1 MAFCTKCGGE
11 VDKNWKHCPSCG
23 QAVVKKIAS
32 SSSSSPTSKVP
43 TPKEIRIQDNA
54 VPVVKG
60 IPQSSK
66 RIDSLSPAIAAAD
79 KADPKG
85 RTLIAFSII
94 LVMILG
100 IILGGNIGSDE
111 ESAVLDELP
120 IEEVQVDPAVEQ
132 AKIDKAN
139 FYTSLTAFLDAGCKP
154 EITKPGPEFSDVMA
168 DMELPGV
175 QGIDDFPEKYN
186 RQVGFGGVSVEDW
199 GTPIEKALVVTA
211 AYESK
216 LSGLYWDVFDLFR
229 SQSEL
234 GKYKTKFNQY
244 FNKADNVA
252 KKLCYKNGQPSESQ
266 LDAADKSLAA
276 LTDEWGDFNSWYEE
290 VNARSQDLHAELDSY
305 GKPICTETPTNLPGY
320 NIVKCTNLP

>member
-23 QAVVKKIAS
+23 QAVLKKTAAS
-32 SSSSSPTSKVP
+32 SQSAPTPKAP
-43 TPKEIRIQDNA
+43 TPKEIRIQENA
-54 VPVVKG
+54 VPVIKG
-60 IPQSSK
+60 IPQSIN
-66 RIDSLSPAIAAAD
+66 RIDPSSQTNASAQAAD
-79 KADPKG
+79 P
-85 RTLIAFSII
+85 RRLTIIASVAIFVI
-94 LVMILG
+94 ILG
-100 IILGGNIGSDE
+100 IIFVNVRGSNV
-111 ESAVLDELP
+111 ESAVPDEVP
-120 IEEVQVDPAVEQ
+120 VEEVKIDPAVEQ
-132 AKIDKAN
+132 AKIDKDN

-154 EITKPGPEFSDVMA
+154 EITRPGPEFSDVMA

-186 RQVGFGGVSVEDW
+186 QQFGFGAVSVEDW
-199 GTPIEKALVVTA
+199 GTPIEKTLVVAA

-216 LSGLYWDVFDLFR
+216 LSELYWDVFDLFR
-229 SQSEL
+229 PQSEL

-252 KKLCYKNGQPSESQ
+252 KKLCYKNGTPSESQ
-266 LDAADKSLAA
+266 LAAADKSLKA
-276 LTDEWGDFNSWYEE
+276 LTDEWSGFTTWLEE

-305 GKPICTETPTNLPGY
+305 GKPVCTETPTNLPGY